1 MLVKEASRGRAALE
15 SAGAQGTSSEVR
27 VDGAAAIAD
36 GERLITVTGDR
47 EIAIFRVKGRLVA
60 WENRCP
66 HQGGPVCTG
75 RLIGR
80 TELALADDKTVLREV
95 RSEDVIHLACPWHG
109 WEFDVETGVCF
120 ALPTRS
126 LRRVDLV
133 ERDGEV
139 YVRP

>member
-1 MLVKEASRGRAALE
+1 LE
-15 SAGAQGTSSEVR
+15 SASAQGASAETRIE
-27 VDGAAAIAD
+27 GASALAE
-36 GERLITVTGDR
+36 GERVITAAGDR
-47 EIAIFRVKGRLVA
+47 EIAIFRIKGRLVA

-75 RLIGR
+75 RVIGR
-80 TELALADDKTVLREV
+80 TELALAADKTVIREV
-95 RSEDVIHLACPWHG
+95 RSEEVIHLACPWHG
-109 WEFDVETGVCF
+109 WEFNVETGVCF

-126 LRRVDLV
+126 LRRVELV

>member
-1 MLVKEASRGRAALE
+1 MEAGVAMEGQALE
-15 SAGAQGTSSEVR
+15 SAGLASELKI
-27 VDGAAAIAD
+27 DGAAAIAE
-36 GERLITVTGDR
+36 GERLITVAGDR
-47 EIAIFRVKGRLVA
+47 EIGIFRVKGRLVA

-75 RLIGR
+75 RLVGR
-80 TELALADDKTVLREV
+80 TELALAPDKTVIREV
-95 RSEDVIHLACPWHG
+95 RSETVTHLACPWHG

-126 LRRVDLV
+126 LRRIELV
-133 ERDGEV
+133 ERNGDV